1 MTDSMFVASAEAIAS
16 MVNVGKPGAAMLP
29 SVDQLRTVSA
39 TVAVRVAQAAIDE
52 GIAEETPDDLIQAVQ
67 DAMWHPVYKKNQS
80 HIKKS
85 FARIRLCEAFL
96 IKQQNQ

>member
-1 MTDSMFVASAEAIAS
+1 
-16 MVNVGKPGAAMLP
+16 MLP

-67 DAMWHPVYKKNQS
+67 DAMWHPVYKK
-80 HIKKS
+80 IK
-85 FARIRLCEAFL
+85 AI
-96 IKQQNQ
+96 